1 MTRKQAYEILEFPQ
15 DHSEEEV
22 ANAEA
27 FFREWEANH
36 TQGGLEY

>member
-1 MTRKQAYEILEFPQ
+1 MNRKQAWEILEFPN
-15 DHSEEEV
+15 DHTAEEI
-22 ANAEA
+22 AQAEA